1 MRVDATASR
10 PRNSAV
16 PAPPRGTCSKFI
28 ISKLQEITNVYPREV
43 RAGYLD
49 RRLACVRQR
58 ARRNREEGRAC
69 RRRGK
74 SLAVL
79 PAAHDRRA
87 TGIFQ
92 GGRPELDDQRLCR
105 SEEHT

>member
-1 MRVDATASR
+1 MRVDATAWR
-10 PRNSAV
+10 PRNSVV
-16 PAPPRGTCSKFI
+16 PAPPRGNCSKLR
-28 ISKLQEITNVYPREV
+28 ISKLQEVTNVYSGEL
-43 RAGYLD
+43 RACQLD

-92 GGRPELDDQRLCR
+92 GGRPELDDQ
-105 SEEHT
+105 